1 MAGKTVRDLLI
12 EARRELS
19 AASVETPV
27 LDATVLLA
35 EALGVSKEELLASY
49 PELVQPEAEERF
61 RDMIARRMEGI
72 PVSYIRRKKEFYG
85 LEFAVDPRVLVP
97 RPDTETLV
105 DRALELA
112 ENKPWIRRVHDV
124 GTGSGCIAIAIAKM
138 RPDLDVR
145 ASDVSADVAP
155 VFRGNCRSILG
166 RELPFTVGA
175 GADGIEA
182 PVELIVS
189 NPPYLTAEEVAAMR
203 QRGWPE
209 PETALLGGENG
220 LAVPRSIIR
229 GAFGALA
236 DDGYLLLEGASWQM
250 AALADILAGTGFTA
264 VRVYSDLGGR
274 ERVIQA
280 RRTEVDD

>member
-1 MAGKTVRDLLI
+1 MTAKTVRDLLK
-12 EARRELS
+12 EARHEL
-19 AASVETPV
+19 ATASVETPV

-35 EALGVSKEELLASY
+35 EAIGVSKEELLASY
-49 PELVQPEAEERF
+49 PEQVPPQAEKRF
-61 RDMIARRMEGI
+61 RTMIAQRLSGI

-112 ENKPWIRRVHDV
+112 TSKPWIRRVHDV
-124 GTGSGCIAIAIAKM
+124 GTGSGCIAVAVAKM

-155 VFRGNCRSILG
+155 VFRRNCRSILG

-175 GADGIEA
+175 GAEA
-182 PVELIVS
+182 IDPPVELIVS
-189 NPPYLTAEEVAAMR
+189 NPPYLTAEEVAAMQR
-203 QRGWPE
+203 RGWPE
-209 PETALLGGENG
+209 PETALLGGEDG
-220 LAVPRSIIR
+220 LAVPRMVIQ

-236 DDGYLLLEGASWQM
+236 EDGYLLLEAASWQM
-250 AALADILAGTGFTA
+250 PALADILAGTGFTEI
-264 VRVYSDLGGR
+264 RVHADLGGR
-274 ERVIQA
+274 DRVIEG
-280 RRTEVDD
+280 RRTANR